1 MKKSFQH
8 YFNRDWK
15 NIKLSCC
22 CSGRRDP
29 ATVLLLLI
37 VAHIGHNTIVE
48 GYNTKAKACN
58 ARLVENTMLVRTKLA
73 RCKAITVKDD
83 GF

>member
-37 VAHIGHNTIVE
+37 VAHSVVILFTTTTGENVALSWSQH
-48 GYNTKAKACN
+48 YCR
-58 ARLVENTMLVRTKLA
+58 RLQYK
-73 RCKAITVKDD
+73 
-83 GF
+83 G